1 VQVGHTDRLLAQLR
15 SSEGRQLMVGAMPA
29 SGLVVPPG
37 GDISV
42 SPDGMILTDADGVPQ
57 YYVHSSGIVVGYA
70 RPKPDKADKPDEDPG
85 NGDAPS

>member
-1 VQVGHTDRLLAQLR
+1 VQAGHTDRLLAQLQ
-15 SSEGRQLMVGAMPA
+15 SIEGRQLMVGTMPA

-42 SPDGMILTDADGVPQ
+42 SPDGMILTDAAGVPQ

-70 RPKPDKADKPDEDPG
+70 RARTDG
-85 NGDAPS
+85 NGDDDSPS